1 MDRRRFLGAGAGVTA
16 GVAGLGLAGVQAG
29 TPRTIETPRTEQTSS
44 EAVGDV
50 SPRIRRYV
58 TLGNTGLRIS
68 DISFGSS
75 GVSDPR
81 LVRHAAARGITY
93 FDTAES
99 YRGGRAEEAIGEALQ
114 GERDRYVIASKHK
127 AWGGETRR
135 QMMTAL
141 EGSLRRLRTDYVD
154 IYFNHAV
161 NDVRRLQNPEWAEFT
176 ERAIRDGKIRFRGMS
191 GHGGALVECLDYA
204 LDHDLADIVL
214 VAWNFVQ
221 DRSFFDALRNFTETL
236 RARFH
241 YVALQPELARAI
253 ERASSKG
260 VGVIA
265 MKTLMGARLND
276 MRPHESGGATFSQ
289 AAFRWVLSGPHV
301 DGLIVSMRSTTDID
315 EYVAASGTGPI
326 GAADLSLLARYAALQ
341 GPRYCRHGCN
351 TCEESCPAG
360 VEISEVLRTRMYDVD
375 YRDPALARADYAGLG
390 AGARACLSC
399 DGAPCLY
406 ACPHGIPISVFTR
419 DAAARLG

>member
-1 MDRRRFLGAGAGVTA
+1 MDRRQFLGVGAGVTA
-16 GVAGLGLAGVQAG
+16 GAAGFGSAGVRAG
-29 TPRTIETPRTEQTSS
+29 TPRIIEAPGGEQARSS
-44 EAVGDV
+44 AAGDA
-50 SPRIRRYV
+50 SPRIRRHV
-58 TLGNTGLRIS
+58 TLGNTGLRVS

-75 GVSDPR
+75 RSSDPR
-81 LVRHAAARGITY
+81 LVRHAVARGITY

-99 YRGGRAEEAIGEALQ
+99 YRGGRAEEAIGEALR

-127 AWGGETRR
+127 AWGGESRR
-135 QMMTAL
+135 QMATAL

-176 ERAIRDGKIRFRGMS
+176 ERAIRDGKIRFRGVS
-191 GHGGALVECLDYA
+191 GHGGALAECLDYA
-204 LDHDLADIVL
+204 LDNDLADVIL
-214 VAWNFVQ
+214 AAWNFAQ
-221 DRSFFDALRNFTETL
+221 DPSFYDKL

-241 YVALQPELARAI
+241 FVALQPELVRVLDK
-253 ERASSKG
+253 ASSKG

-276 MRPHESGGATFSQ
+276 MRAYESGGATFSQ
-289 AAFRWVLSGPHV
+289 AAFRWVLSHPRT
-301 DGLIVSMRSTTDID
+301 DGLVVSMASIADID
-315 EYVAASGTGPI
+315 EYVAASGTGPT

-360 VEISEVLRTRMYDVD
+360 VEISEVLRARMYDVD
-375 YRDPALARADYAGLG
+375 YRDPALARVDYAGLG
-390 AGARACLSC
+390 AGARSCLSC

-406 ACPHGIPISVFTR
+406 ACPHGIPISVFAR

>member
-1 MDRRRFLGAGAGVTA
+1 MNRRRFLGVGAGVTA
-16 GVAGLGLAGVQAG
+16 GVAG
-29 TPRTIETPRTEQTSS
+29 
-44 EAVGDV
+44 VGPV
-50 SPRIRRYV
+50 GARAAAPRIRRYV
-58 TLGNTGLRIS
+58 TLGNTGLRVS

-75 GVSDPR
+75 RSSDPE
-81 LVRHAAARGITY
+81 LVRHAVARGVTY

-99 YRGGRAEEAIGEALQ
+99 YRGGRAEEAIGEALR

-127 AWGGETRR
+127 AWGGESRR
-135 QMMTAL
+135 QMTTAL

-176 ERAIRDGKIRFRGMS
+176 ERAVRDGKIRFRGVS
-191 GHGGALVECLDYA
+191 GHGGALAECLDYA
-204 LDHDLADIVL
+204 LDNDLADVVL
-214 VAWNFVQ
+214 AACNFSQ
-221 DRSFFDALRNFTETL
+221 DPSFYDKL
-236 RARFH
+236 RAQFH
-241 YVALQPELARAI
+241 FVALQPDLARVL
-253 ERASSKG
+253 EKASSKG
-260 VGVIA
+260 VGVVA

-276 MRPHESGGATFSQ
+276 MRPYESGGATFSQ
-289 AAFRWVLSGPHV
+289 AAFRWILSRPHV
-301 DGLIVSMRSTTDID
+301 DGLVISMTSTADIN

-351 TCEESCPAG
+351 ACEESCPAK
-360 VEISEVLRTRMYDVD
+360 VKVSEVLRTRMYDVD

-390 AGARACLSC
+390 AGAGACLAC
-399 DGAPCLY
+399 DGAPCLN